1 MADLNLSAPPRS
13 CSRLIPWRRVWSSLN
28 GALGICCVGRVV
40 MKLTLNILVLLIA
53 SGPLGR
59 VAENN
64 FKWFKLSQN
73 FIRFILPPSCR
84 ISRYLQKHVEIEI
97 LALKACYFLNVTQE
111 KVKQIKNKRNIFGK
125 ITTFDIFCTLPSSSV
140 SSRRL
145 SSHPP
150 CSDDDGEVVDVDDV
164 DYEQEEMMLLM
175 IFEYEDT

>member
-13 CSRLIPWRRVWSSLN
+13 CSRLIPWRRVWSSLENKASLN
-28 GALGICCVGRVV
+28 GALGICYVGGVV

-84 ISRYLQKHVEIEI
+84 VSRYLQNM
-97 LALKACYFLNVTQE
+97 LKLKY
-111 KVKQIKNKRNIFGK
+111 
-125 ITTFDIFCTLPSSSV
+125 
-140 SSRRL
+140 
-145 SSHPP
+145 
-150 CSDDDGEVVDVDDV
+150 
-164 DYEQEEMMLLM
+164 
-175 IFEYEDT
+175 